1 MCTFNC
7 KGRLVTFER
16 PAIMGILNYTDDS
29 FYSGSRLTERE
40 AVLAKA
46 RKMIL
51 EGADILDLG
60 AQSTRPGSQRI
71 SAQEEIEKL
80 LPIVSILVQE
90 SEILISIDTYHSE
103 VADTLI
109 KAGAQ
114 MINDISGG
122 TMDDRMI
129 ETVGRLQV
137 PYVCM
142 HIRGTPENMQLHT
155 HYDDILKEI
164 ITFFINQTEKCRL
177 AGINDVIIDPGFG
190 FAKNKDQNF
199 FLLKNLSVFK
209 MLERPLLAG
218 LSRKSMIYKTL
229 NTTPEEALNG
239 TTALNM
245 VALLEGADIL
255 RVHDVK
261 EATEVVQLYT
271 RIQAASQ
278 N

>member
-40 AVLAKA
+40 AVLGKA

-80 LPIVSILVQE
+80 LPIVSILAQE